1 MWLFNQ
7 VYFLKPSK
15 LFYKYKFAILFYT
28 SLLITKKN
36 DKSYLE
42 SWLSKLLR
50 WHKNRISK
58 FKSIEMTNIYQ
69 NMQ

>member
-7 VYFLKPSK
+7 VYPLKPSK
-15 LFYKYKFAILFYT
+15 LFYKYKLQFAFKLQC
-28 SLLITKKN
+28 LLIKKM
-36 DKSYLE
+36 KELLE

-69 NMQ
+69 NVQ